1 MCCVA
6 PSFSTSADFAFDK
19 PAGVRCPN
27 LQSDCG
33 CAIYGEREVS
43 GFAGCALYD
52 CYGAG
57 QRVTRAFPES
67 HGEAAEPERSR
78 AFLLLRELHE
88 LLWLLTEAAKVC
100 PPAHVELRGELARA
114 VASLDASASEPTALS
129 ERARETHQ
137 THGRALLLRVGE
149 ALGGRRAQR
158 ALPVLS

>member
-6 PSFSTSADFAFDK
+6 PSFSSGDDFAFDK

-27 LQSDCG
+27 LQADCG

-57 QRVTRAFPES
+57 QRVTRAFPDLQ
-67 HGEAAEPERSR
+67 GEAAEPARSR

-100 PPAHVELRGELARA
+100 PPGHAALRGELAQA
-114 VASLDASASEPTALS
+114 IATLDASASEPAALS
-129 ERARETHQ
+129 DGARDMHQ

-149 ALGGRRAQR
+149 ALGGRRGQR